1 LRRWRC
7 SSGFTPRLFFNGNPL
22 LRFDGYYVL
31 ADALEIPNLG
41 KKSNQY
47 LGFLIQ
53 KYLFGSDSAT
63 SPANTRGERKW
74 LLFYSIASFF
84 YRLFIMFAIMLFVA
98 GKFFVIG
105 ILLACW
111 SVFMMLILPTFK
123 MIKFVFTSPQIE
135 RQRLR
140 AVGISLFGVG
150 LIVGALALLPAPLWT
165 RAEGVVWLPDKA
177 IVRAGADCFVEGYV
191 SQPGSQV
198 SEDQVLVRCEDPLLD
213 AQARQLQARQVE
225 LEALYASQ
233 RRNNRVA
240 ARLTEEEL
248 RVVAADLENLEERI
262 SEFDIRS
269 PLDGRFV
276 VPRSSDLPGNFV
288 SKGDVIGYL
297 VTPRAKSVHMAV
309 HQDDV
314 GLLRTRID
322 SVEVRLADR
331 INEAYTASITRQ
343 VPGGTHQLPSAALG
357 TDGGGLLAIDPRDAS
372 GERTLET
379 VFVYELE
386 LPPETVSAPIGTRVY
401 VRIGHGSEALAI
413 QWYRRLRQVFL
424 RTLNV

>member
-1 LRRWRC
+1 M
-7 SSGFTPRLFFNGNPL
+7 
-22 LRFDGYYVL
+22 L

-53 KYLFGSDSAT
+53 KYLFGNDSAS
-63 SPANTRGERKW
+63 SPANSRREHKW
-74 LLFYSIASFF
+74 LVFYSIASFF

-111 SVFMMLILPTFK
+111 SVFMMLVLPTFK

-140 AVGISLFGVG
+140 AIGVSLFGVG
-150 LIVGALALLPAPLWT
+150 LVVGSLTLLPAPLWT

-177 IVRAGADCFVEGYV
+177 IVRAGTDCIVDRYI
-191 SQPGSQV
+191 SQPGIQV
-198 SEDQVLVRCEDPLLD
+198 SENQVLVRCEDPLLD
-213 AQARQLQARQVE
+213 GQARQLQARQVE
-225 LEALYASQ
+225 LEALYSSQ
-233 RRNNRVA
+233 QRSNRVA

-248 RVVAADLENLEERI
+248 RVVAADLANLETRI
-262 SEFDIRS
+262 DELDIRS
-269 PLDGRFV
+269 PLDGRFI

-288 SKGDVIGYL
+288 NKGDIIGYL
-297 VTPRAKSVHMAV
+297 IAPNVKSVHMAV

-322 SVEVRLADR
+322 SVQVRLADR
-331 INEAYTASITRQ
+331 IGEAYTATITRQ
-343 VPGGTHQLPSAALG
+343 VPGGTNQLPSAALG
-357 TDGGGLLAIDPRDAS
+357 TDGGGVLAIDPRDSS
-372 GERTLET
+372 GARTLET

-386 LPPETVSAPIGTRVY
+386 LPAETVSAPIGTRVY

-424 RTLNV
+424 RTLDV